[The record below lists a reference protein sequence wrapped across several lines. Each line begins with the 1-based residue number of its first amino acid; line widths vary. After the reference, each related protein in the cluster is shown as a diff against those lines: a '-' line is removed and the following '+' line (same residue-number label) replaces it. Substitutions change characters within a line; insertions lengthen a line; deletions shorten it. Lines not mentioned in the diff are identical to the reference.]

1 MSREVLNQE
10 SIGIRMFDTT
20 VQGPGSREG
29 AGTATGG
36 PGRRGAFAA
45 GGRDLVRITGAAPG
59 VRGRGR

>member
-36 PGRRGAFAA
+36 PGRRGAVEA
-45 GGRDLVRITGAAPG
+45 GGTHLVRMTGAAPG
-59 VRGRGR
+59 VRGNRR